1 MRMPTI
7 FFLVMAL
14 VLTGCSQS
22 GSQAK
27 HSGAEQAGRAQSDAR
42 TAPEQTRTKPKAKPQ
57 SRAHKEGSRPAAH
70 SIPGLNATLVARA
83 FEQQGLRCKQ
93 PGRSGTLYNCSSK
106 GNPYLSQ
113 LYVGQVMG
121 AGPKQVHSVAAEVVM
136 TAGGGDL
143 ASAGQSYFGAIAR
156 RMDYRGADA
165 SKATTF
171 VYKYLSGTDSA
182 SITIGAAK
190 WTLLSNAEAKVL
202 EVAAAK

>member
-1 MRMPTI
+1 MRILRI
-7 FFLVMAL
+7 FFLAAVL

-27 HSGAEQAGRAQSDAR
+27 HSGAEQAGPAQSTTR
-42 TAPEQTRTKPKAKPQ
+42 TAPKQTRTEPQGKPQ
-57 SRAHKEGSRPAAH
+57 STAHKESRPASQ
-70 SIPGLNATLVARA
+70 SIPGLNAVWVARV

-93 PGRSGTLYNCSSK
+93 PGRSGTLYNCTSK

-121 AGPKQVHSVAAEVVM
+121 SGPKQVHSVAAEVVM

-143 ASAGQSYFGAIAR
+143 ASAGQSFFGAIAR
-156 RMDYRGADA
+156 RMDYRGADT
-165 SKATTF
+165 SRATAF

-182 SITIGAAK
+182 STTIGAAK